1 MTRADKQIALYSLSS
16 VNRGEAEC
24 KEKEHYK
31 AAQDSR
37 SDVTWKRSKTNKEK
51 KEREREKT
59 CVTLQSMSF
68 QTCTLRIALW
78 QGLKKV
84 VRN

>member
-1 MTRADKQIALYSLSS
+1 MRADKQLPLYSLSS
-16 VNRGEAEC
+16 VNRGEAES

-31 AAQDSR
+31 AAQDSL
-37 SDVTWKRSKTNKEK
+37 SDVTWKRSNTNKGK
-51 KEREREKT
+51 KREKT
-59 CVTLQSMSF
+59 CVTLQSVSF

>member
-1 MTRADKQIALYSLSS
+1 MVRKSRREQTNSYRSTVSVQSIEERQRAKKRSITKQRSL
-16 VNRGEAEC
+16 
-24 KEKEHYK
+24 
-31 AAQDSR
+31 
-37 SDVTWKRSKTNKEK
+37 SDVTWKRSNTNKGK
-51 KEREREKT
+51 KREKT
-59 CVTLQSMSF
+59 CVTLQSVSF